1 MSKIKVQKWEV
12 YFLFFVIDIYYF
24 NEEISKYIDRS
35 RLLEYNLKYQ
45 LSSIKFYKIIYEVCM
60 DKYDSIKLKNQLCFP
75 LYALS
80 REIIKLYKPILDK
93 YNLTYTQYIA
103 MLVMWEKEKITFKD
117 LGKKLHL
124 DSGTLTPVL
133 KKLEAMELIIKYRT
147 KEDDRVVMVEITEKG
162 KALKDDILE
171 VPKEMLCKSVID
183 MDEVS
188 ELKAMLDKLLKRFE

>member
-1 MSKIKVQKWEV
+1 MGK
-12 YFLFFVIDIYYF
+12 
-24 NEEISKYIDRS
+24 R
-35 RLLEYNLKYQ
+35 
-45 LSSIKFYKIIYEVCM
+45 
-60 DKYDSIKLKNQLCFP
+60 
-75 LYALS
+75 
-80 REIIKLYKPILDK
+80 
-93 YNLTYTQYIA
+93 
-103 MLVMWEKEKITFKD
+103 KITFKD

-188 ELKAMLDKLLKRFE
+188 ELKGMLDKLLKRFE